1 MPFLGTKLMINP
13 LKERERIAVK
23 NIVMQP
29 SPPDM
34 LVLKI
39 CNLESDPINIKLN
52 HKKILV

>member
-1 MPFLGTKLMINP
+1 MINP
-13 LKERERIAVK
+13 LKERERIADK

-34 LVLKI
+34 LVRKI
-39 CNLESDPINIKLN
+39 CNLESDPINIKLD

>member
-13 LKERERIAVK
+13 LKERERIADK

-34 LVLKI
+34 LVRKI
-39 CNLESDPINIKLN
+39 CNLESDPINIKLD